1 MRLAEAA
8 LAAAE
13 SLHGRQAKRDS
24 SVVPTPRRF
33 LLEALGCDFRA
44 EPVAYFEYEH
54 LYELLK
60 GARTAIEE
68 SSGLGLE
75 QITLQP
81 DTWLEELRDLL
92 KPLPDLPAPEPPTL
106 RPGCEPKLRAG
117 TCRLPTIGV
126 VAVAHFALDQSP
138 EATLAS
144 ALEALEITPS
154 TLSFDI
160 LKATDPTLRDA
171 AVPEGLAELRDK
183 LVPPVPTD
191 DDGSRAITARLLHRL
206 AERYDNVAV
215 RDLTST

>member
-44 EPVAYFEYEH
+44 EPVAYCEYEH

-138 EATLAS
+138 EATLAR

-183 LVPPVPTD
+183 LVPPVPTGND
-191 DDGSRAITARLLHRL
+191 DSRAITARLLHRL

>member
-171 AVPEGLAELRDK
+171 AVPEGLAELREK
-183 LVPPVPTD
+183 LVPPVRTD
-191 DDGSRAITARLLHRL
+191 DDDSRAITAGLLHRL